1 MESLLIKNIS
11 YIQQTSMIPR
21 IASRCILYL
30 IYLGLISG
38 CSQPVQMPQHIDHLV
53 YTAPSLEEG
62 ITQIESI
69 FGITPI
75 VGGQHPQ
82 YGTHNALLSLGD
94 STYLEI
100 IAPDPAL
107 SLPVKGI
114 LFGDRFNQK
123 PGLAT
128 WVLRT
133 DEIEQLQS
141 RATRNGLALGTVEE
155 GRRDKPD
162 GTTLTWKLT
171 NPYAFPYNGTI
182 PFLISWGDSPHPAKA
197 LPKAGELVG
206 LEIYHPNPDEVNE
219 ALQHLDVHLNII
231 PSDRPSLIA
240 LIKTKEGI
248 IRLE

>member
-1 MESLLIKNIS
+1 MRSHFNAFCFSCLFF
-11 YIQQTSMIPR
+11 P
-21 IASRCILYL
+21 
-30 IYLGLISG
+30 GLFFG
-38 CSQPVQMPQHIDHLV
+38 CSQPERMPHNVDHIV
-53 YTAPSLEEG
+53 YTSPSLEEG
-62 ITQIESI
+62 INQIESI
-69 FGITPI
+69 FGVRPEI
-75 VGGQHPQ
+75 GGRHPQ

-107 SLPVKGI
+107 SVPVKGI
-114 LFGDRFNQK
+114 LFGNRFNQK
-123 PGLAT
+123 PGLTT

-133 DEIEQLQS
+133 PDIEHLH
-141 RATRNGLALGTVEE
+141 AEAIRNGVALGEVEA

-162 GTTLTWKLT
+162 GTILTWKLT
-171 NPYAFPYNGTI
+171 NPYAFPYNGAI
-182 PFLISWGDSPHPAKA
+182 PFLISWGDTPHPAKA

-219 ALQHLDVHLNII
+219 ALQHLNVHLNII